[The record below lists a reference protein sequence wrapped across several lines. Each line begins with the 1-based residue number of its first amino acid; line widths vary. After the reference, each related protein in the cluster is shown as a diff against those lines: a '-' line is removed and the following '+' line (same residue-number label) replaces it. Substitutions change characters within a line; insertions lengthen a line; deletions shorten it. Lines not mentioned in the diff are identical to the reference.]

1 MSEIKEC
8 ILIALACFKLGFD
21 FCSWISYIP
30 RKGDSDIPVRLTI
43 LVIVDALL
51 VVVLFLS
58 QSK

>member
-8 ILIALACFKLGFD
+8 ILIAIVCFKLGFD

-30 RKGDSDIPVRLTI
+30 QKGDSDIPVRLAI

-51 VVVLFLS
+51 VIVLFLS
-58 QSK
+58 K

>member
-8 ILIALACFKLGFD
+8 ILIAIACFKLGFD

-30 RKGDSDIPVRLTI
+30 KKGDSDIPVRLAI

-51 VVVLFLS
+51 VIALFLS
-58 QSK
+58 K